1 MINKRLIIFL
11 AVVLILLNGIP
22 ASSETVN
29 YYDLTGKVVSYLQY
43 EKINS
48 MHGAE
53 INRIM
58 KEGYNEKNSEIKDP
72 IVLRKKR
79 IEQWEKYRSF
89 KKN

>member
-1 MINKRLIIFL
+1 MISKLLIIFL
-11 AVVLILLNGIP
+11 PVALILLNGIP

-29 YYDLTGKVVSYLQY
+29 YYDLTGKMVSYPQY

-58 KEGYNEKNSEIKDP
+58 KEGYNEKNSMIKDP
-72 IVLRKKR
+72 VVLRKKR
-79 IEQWEKYRSF
+79 IEQWEKYRSL
-89 KKN
+89 KKD

>member
-1 MINKRLIIFL
+1 MINKLLITFL

-22 ASSETVN
+22 VSSETVN
-29 YYDLTGKVVSYLQY
+29 YYDLTGKMVSYLQY

-53 INRIM
+53 INKIM
-58 KEGYNEKNSEIKDP
+58 KEGYNEKNNMIKDP

-79 IEQWEKYRSF
+79 LEQWEKYRSLN
-89 KKN
+89 KD

>member
-22 ASSETVN
+22 VSSETVN

-58 KEGYNEKNSEIKDP
+58 KEGYNEKNSVIKDP

-79 IEQWEKYRSF
+79 IEQWEKYRSL
-89 KKN
+89 KKD

>member
-58 KEGYNEKNSEIKDP
+58 KEGYNEKNSVIKDP

>member
-22 ASSETVN
+22 VSSETVN
-29 YYDLTGKVVSYLQY
+29 YYDLTGKAVSYLQY

-48 MHGAE
+48 THGAE

-58 KEGYNEKNSEIKDP
+58 KEGYNEKDNMIKDP
-72 IVLRKKR
+72 IMLRKKR
-79 IEQWEKYRSF
+79 IEQWEKYRSL
-89 KKN
+89 KKD